1 MQGVVVFATQIRPVF
16 PHLSREMNIV
26 ALPQDLTFK
35 VRTTNSGPGYACHT
49 ESRICSP
56 NTDAREKSGR
66 FECQTMDVF
75 SRKASPLTNSCRKS
89 PPTVLEAPK
98 NLTFGSIFLPRA
110 LTHRLAG
117 ALKRRETWSI
127 VRPEPA
133 HLALTRSKPACST
146 FTGHKPLSR
155 PENPHL

>member
-1 MQGVVVFATQIRPVF
+1 MSISAF
-16 PHLSREMNIV
+16 
-26 ALPQDLTFK
+26 PQDLTFR

-49 ESRICSP
+49 ESRIRSP

-66 FECQTMDVF
+66 FECHLMNEY

-89 PPTVLEAPK
+89 PRAALPAPK
-98 NLTFGSIFLPRA
+98 NLTFAFIFLPRA
-110 LTHRLAG
+110 LTQRLAG

-127 VRPEPA
+127 ARPEPA

-146 FTGHKPLSR
+146 FTGHKPLFS